1 MQQWGKF
8 AAKGGGPVDA
18 SPKPLVQ
25 RRRLRAGLRAARQAA
40 GQTLEQVADSM
51 EWSLSKVI
59 RIESG
64 SVGVSAND
72 LRALLSLYG
81 ISNRDRVDEL
91 LDLARASRQSSR
103 WSRQYKADITSQYL
117 EFIEYE
123 EAASVLRMYEP
134 LLLPGLWQT
143 HEYAAEIIR
152 ELADPDTPES
162 LIQTRIEIRMKR
174 QELLDLNPPPII
186 TCVLDEAAV
195 QRTAGQR
202 SIAQGQLA
210 RLIEMA
216 GRPNITLEIVPFS
229 AGFHRGMLEPFHILE
244 FPDHEDSDILFSE
257 SSKDTILS
265 RDESGEIAG
274 YRAVFEDLRDASL
287 GGAGTLTYLRDLASQ
302 IQE

>member
-1 MQQWGKF
+1 M
-8 AAKGGGPVDA
+8 DA
-18 SPKPLVQ
+18 RSKPLVQ
-25 RRRLRAGLRAARQAA
+25 RRRLRTELRAARQATEY
-40 GQTLEQVADSM
+40 TLEQVARSM

-72 LRALLSLYG
+72 LRALLDLYG
-81 ISNRDRVDEL
+81 ISNPERVDEL
-91 LDLARASRQSSR
+91 LDLARASRQSSW
-103 WSRQYKADITSQYL
+103 WSRRYKADISPQYL

-123 EAASVLRMYEP
+123 ESAAVLRMYEP

-143 HEYAAEIIR
+143 QAYATAIIR

-162 LIQTRIEIRMKR
+162 LVQTRIEIRMKR
-174 QELLDLNPPPII
+174 QELLDQDPPPTIS
-186 TCVLDEAAV
+186 CVLDEAAV

-202 SIAQGQLA
+202 DVAPGQIA
-210 RLIEMA
+210 RLIELA

-244 FPDHEDSDILFSE
+244 FPDHEDSDVLFSE
-257 SSKDTILS
+257 SSKDLILS

-287 GGAGTLTYLRDLASQ
+287 GDTGTLTYLRNLASKM
-302 IQE
+302 QE

>member
-1 MQQWGKF
+1 M
-8 AAKGGGPVDA
+8 DA
-18 SPKPLVQ
+18 SSKPLVQ
-25 RRRLRAGLRAARQAA
+25 RRRLRTELRTARQDARYT
-40 GQTLEQVADSM
+40 QEQVARSM

-72 LRALLSLYG
+72 LRALLDLYG
-81 ISNRDRVDEL
+81 IASLERVDEL
-91 LDLARASRQSSR
+91 LDLARASRQSSW
-103 WSRQYKADITSQYL
+103 WSRRYKADISAQFL

-143 HEYAAEIIR
+143 REYATAIIR
-152 ELADPDTPES
+152 QLADPDIPES
-162 LIQTRIEIRMKR
+162 LIQTRIEVRMRR
-174 QELLDLNPPPII
+174 QELLGQDPPPEIF
-186 TCVLDEAAV
+186 CVLDEAAV

-202 SIAQGQLA
+202 DVARGQIA
-210 RLIEMA
+210 RLIELA
-216 GRPNITLEIVPFS
+216 GRPSISLGIVPFS

-244 FPDHEDSDILFSE
+244 FPNHEDSDVLFLE
-257 SSKDTILS
+257 SSRDTILS

-287 GGAGTLTYLRDLASQ
+287 GAADTLTYLRDLARQ
-302 IQE
+302 I

>member
-1 MQQWGKF
+1 VGKL
-8 AAKGGGPVDA
+8 AAKGAAPVDA
-18 SPKPLVQ
+18 SSKPLVQ
-25 RRRLRAGLRAARQAA
+25 RRRLRTELRTARQDARYT
-40 GQTLEQVADSM
+40 QEQVARSM

-72 LRALLSLYG
+72 LRALLDLYG
-81 ISNRDRVDEL
+81 IASLERVDEL
-91 LDLARASRQSSR
+91 LDLARASRQSSW
-103 WSRQYKADITSQYL
+103 WSRRYKADISDQYL
-117 EFIEYE
+117 QFIEYE

-143 HEYAAEIIR
+143 REYATAIIR

-162 LIQTRIEIRMKR
+162 LIQTRIEIRMRR
-174 QELLDLNPPPII
+174 QELLDQDPPPEIF
-186 TCVLDEAAV
+186 CVLDEAAV

-202 SIAQGQLA
+202 NVARGQIA
-210 RLIEMA
+210 RLIELA
-216 GRPNITLEIVPFS
+216 GRPSISLGVVPFS

-244 FPDHEDSDILFSE
+244 FPDHEDSDVLFSE
-257 SSKDTILS
+257 SSRDTILS

-287 GGAGTLTYLRDLASQ
+287 GAADTLTYLRDLARQ
-302 IQE
+302 I